1 MVIAQVTTPCNGL
14 VIIIKPP
21 HSQNV
26 GHHFKNQKSMK
37 FSITIISFILLIS
50 FKTIAQNKND
60 NDLTAKIDSILE
72 SNNFNGVVYITENSK
87 QILSKA
93 IGYSDLDKKN
103 ILKFTDQF
111 VIGSISKQITA
122 VLVLREF
129 EKGKIKLDDKINQYI
144 TQINQPWSK
153 EVTIHQL
160 LTHTHGIVTLDE
172 PLEFVQGSQF
182 HYSQLGYELLAQIL
196 EKVSDK
202 KFEQLSME
210 FFKQYG
216 LKNTFHPNNK
226 KYKNLVKGYE
236 ENEDKLL
243 EYASNSLDNYAPAG
257 AFISNAAD
265 LDVWNQLLYS
275 GKLVKTET
283 LKLMETKYATR
294 MHPIFDK
301 VDYGY
306 GLLFQDGEQSIQIGA
321 LGYAPGFASAC
332 YFYPQTRSSL
342 IVLANTA
349 KNLDNF
355 KMAFKVHTEIM
366 ELIKK
371 RKKLV
376 EKI

>member
-1 MVIAQVTTPCNGL
+1 
-14 VIIIKPP
+14 
-21 HSQNV
+21 
-26 GHHFKNQKSMK
+26 MK

-50 FKTIAQNKND
+50 FKTIAQNKNE

-87 QILSKA
+87 QIFSKA
-93 IGYSDLDKKN
+93 MGYSDLDKKN
-103 ILKFTDQF
+103 ILKFKDQF

-129 EKGKIKLDDKINQYI
+129 EKGKIKLDDKINQYL

-196 EKVSDK
+196 EKVTNK
-202 KFEQLSME
+202 NFEQLSMD
-210 FFKQYG
+210 FFKQNG

-243 EYASNSLDNYAPAG
+243 EYASNSLDNYVPAG

-265 LDVWNQLLYS
+265 LNKWSQSLYS
-275 GKLVKTET
+275 GKLVKTKT

-294 MHPIFDK
+294 IHPIFDK

-306 GLLFQDGEQSIQIGA
+306 GLLFQDGEQNIQIGA

-332 YFYPQTRSSL
+332 YFYPQTRSSV

-355 KMAFKVHTEIM
+355 KMTFKVHTEIM
-366 ELIKK
+366 DLMKK

>member
-1 MVIAQVTTPCNGL
+1 
-14 VIIIKPP
+14 
-21 HSQNV
+21 
-26 GHHFKNQKSMK
+26 MK

-50 FKTIAQNKND
+50 FKTIAQNKKD

-72 SNNFNGVVYITENSK
+72 SNNFNGVVFITENSK
-87 QILSKA
+87 QIFSKA
-93 IGYSDLDKKN
+93 MGYSDFDKKN
-103 ILKFTDQF
+103 ILKFKDQF

-129 EKGKIKLDDKINQYI
+129 EKGKIKLDDKINQYL

-160 LTHTHGIVTLDE
+160 LTHTHGIVALDE

-182 HYSQLGYELLAQIL
+182 HYSQIGYELLAQIL
-196 EKVSDK
+196 EKVSNK
-202 KFEQLSME
+202 KFEQLSMD
-210 FFKQYG
+210 FFKQNG

-243 EYASNSLDNYAPAG
+243 EYASNSLDNYVPAG

-265 LDVWNQLLYS
+265 LNTWNQLLHS

-294 MHPIFDK
+294 IHPIFDK

-306 GLLFQDGEQSIQIGA
+306 GLLFQDGEQNIQIGA

-355 KMAFKVHTEIM
+355 KMTFKVHTEIM
-366 ELIKK
+366 ELMKK
-371 RKKLV
+371 RMPNKRL
-376 EKI
+376 